1 MVFYI
6 EYILLIIIVVLLYIL
21 FNVKEGFNHKGDGFI
36 ADTSKHNK
44 PDDRPRGNR
53 RAEKRENEII
63 YAAQESYNIAE
74 VTSRFLIGIPYNI
87 MAQIFQMTAEL
98 IGPILLSIGDIVNS
112 ILEVIRDGMIK
123 PIFKM
128 VKKMFKQWLYF
139 MKHIPEYIKKSGKL
153 AIDLTKKISTFF
165 LNIFKILFK
174 IPTNGLT
181 WALNLQDKMMSSM
194 DTAS

>member
-6 EYILLIIIVVLLYIL
+6 EYILLIIIVVLLFIL

-36 ADTSKHNK
+36 ADTSNPNK
-44 PDDRPRGNR
+44 PDKPRGNR
-53 RAEKRENEII
+53 RANKRKNEII
-63 YAAQESYNIAE
+63 YAAQESYEIAA
-74 VTSRFLIGIPYNI
+74 VTSKFLIGMPYNI
-87 MAQIFQMTAEL
+87 MAQILQMTADI
-98 IGPILLSIGDIVNS
+98 IGPMLSAIGEIAES

-123 PIFKM
+123 PIVKM
-128 VKKMFKQWLYF
+128 VKTMFKKWLYV
-139 MKHIPEYIKKSGKL
+139 MKNIPEYIKKSGKI
-153 AIDLTKKISTFF
+153 AVDLTKKISTFF

-181 WALNLQDKMMSSM
+181 WALDLQDKIMSSM